1 MNLETEV
8 HFDIDFYLR
17 QAVGTVS
24 VMRKYMRHAEGK
36 YNLRSMNT
44 KIRIYNFSFT
54 KNLTSISKVLCTLS
68 VCLGRG
74 ERRCWC
80 G

>member
-44 KIRIYNFSFT
+44 KIRI
-54 KNLTSISKVLCTLS
+54 
-68 VCLGRG
+68 
-74 ERRCWC
+74 
-80 G
+80 

>member
-24 VMRKYMRHAEGK
+24 VMRHVYAP
-36 YNLRSMNT
+36 
-44 KIRIYNFSFT
+44 
-54 KNLTSISKVLCTLS
+54 C
-68 VCLGRG
+68 
-74 ERRCWC
+74 
-80 G
+80 